1 MPKTPTL
8 PTSAFPE
15 LQIKT
20 ITRKTNQNLDKP
32 RQRHQHSHTNKRAD
46 LTAPK
51 KPKTDPFQM
60 KKKKR
65 TRRTWQER
73 RPNSFAGNNES
84 SRPIESRLRSC
95 RRRRRR
101 RGAMAGCAGKTA
113 EGARW
118 FWNNLGWSKRGQ
130 NGKFIN

>member
-60 KKKKR
+60 KKKTAHDEPGKRGDR
-65 TRRTWQER
+65 TRSPATTNLLGRSKVGCVLAVGDEEEEER
-73 RPNSFAGNNES
+73 WRVVLG
-84 SRPIESRLRSC
+84 
-95 RRRRRR
+95 RRRRV
-101 RGAMAGCAGKTA
+101 
-113 EGARW
+113 
-118 FWNNLGWSKRGQ
+118 LGGSG
-130 NGKFIN
+130 II

>member
-15 LQIKT
+15 PQIKT

-60 KKKKR
+60 KKKPHTTNLAR
-65 TRRTWQER
+65 EETELVRRQQR
-73 RPNSFAGNNES
+73 IFSADR
-84 SRPIESRLRSC
+84 
-95 RRRRRR
+95 
-101 RGAMAGCAGKTA
+101 K
-113 EGARW
+113 
-118 FWNNLGWSKRGQ
+118 
-130 NGKFIN
+130 